1 MGFSLSDLVN
11 PTQSFDSGDWGM
23 AGVDAI
29 MPGAFGGGT
38 LSPQYTSFYNS
49 GNTPSWYDSMNGRDQ
64 VHNWTD
70 DVGDFAGFQLSS
82 WDDQFRRNPA
92 QSLVGAGDPIATK
105 MWNEILHKD
114 WKPMVSAYGGPT
126 QQTFYDAERSGL
138 DTSNMRG
145 VDNTARTI
153 APIAAS
159 YFGGPLAGAAM
170 SGLGSWGDSL
180 ESGEQGWKSFGNGL
194 TAFGKNYAGSFMP
207 DWGLGQIAN
216 GTINGALMGAA
227 TGGSGTEG
235 AKQGLISG
243 VVDVGIG
250 MGKNYLNNTDWSSN
264 SMPEE
269 GTLGGTMQ
277 DADGESSA
285 TLGGEVTPSQNRA
298 NQDLYSSGNSGYI
311 PQYVRSSSDAPSSM
325 KTAPTENNPVMDFIN
340 TFTQGTGAGGKGPSY
355 LDMAGNALGMYNAYQ
370 QHKRVRDQ
378 LQTLRDMYSENSPYA
393 QRLRSQLDR
402 QAAASGR
409 RSQSG
414 ARATQLQA
422 MLAEAALRN
431 QPQTMALLNAR
442 DEQSR
447 RMAANAIQ
455 GISRLGQMYTPQ
467 QQFQQ
472 QSWNPQYDFNYSPS
486 PGLYGQLFG
495 DY

>member
-1 MGFSLSDLVN
+1 MGFSFSNLIN
-11 PTQSFDSGDWGM
+11 PTESFDSGDWGM
-23 AGVDAI
+23 AGVDALA
-29 MPGAFGGGT
+29 PGAFGGGT
-38 LSPQYTSFYNS
+38 LSPQYSTFYNS
-49 GNTPSWYDSMNGRDQ
+49 GNTPSWYDSMNGRNQ
-64 VHNWTD
+64 VHEWTD
-70 DVGDFAGFQLSS
+70 DIGDFAGYQLSS

-105 MWNEILHKD
+105 MWNEVLHKD

-126 QQTFYDAERSGL
+126 QQTFYEAERSGL

-145 VDNTARTI
+145 VDNTVRAI

-180 ESGEQGWKSFGNGL
+180 EAGEQGWKSFGNGL

-207 DWGLGQIAN
+207 DWGLGNIAN
-216 GTINGALMGAA
+216 GTINGALVGAA

-243 VVDVGIG
+243 IINAGIG
-250 MGKNYLNNTDWSSN
+250 MGKNYLNDLVSAN

-285 TLGGEVTPSQNRA
+285 TLGGDVTPTQRNA

-311 PQYVRSSSDAPSSM
+311 PQYVRSSPETPQSM
-325 KTAPTENNPVMDFIN
+325 KTTSTESNPVMDFIN

-370 QHKRVRDQ
+370 QRRRMGDQ

-402 QAAASGR
+402 QAALSGR
-409 RSQSG
+409 RSQVGS
-414 ARATQLQA
+414 RSTQLQA
-422 MLAEAALRN
+422 LLAEAALRN
-431 QPQTMALLNAR
+431 QPQTMALLNAK

-447 RMAANAIQ
+447 RLAANAIQ
-455 GISRLGQMYTPQ
+455 GVSRLGQMYAPQ
-467 QQFQQ
+467 QQQQ
-472 QSWNPQYDFNYSPS
+472 VRFNPTYDWNYQSQ

-495 DY
+495 GDY